1 MSVRAFSIDN
11 LSMNIL
17 LVEDEAKI
25 ADFVI
30 AGFATAGFSTQHAS
44 DGPAGLAAAMA
55 SVWDVIVL
63 DVMLPG
69 LNGIE
74 LLAEIRQRG
83 MLTPVILLTAKSELQ
98 DRLLGFAS
106 GADDYLPKPFFIEEL
121 IARIRILV
129 ARQAG
134 QTQTVITVNGFQL
147 NRLTRQASWA
157 GYQATL
163 SQREFTLMEYLMR
176 TPGHIFSRSQILKHV
191 WGFDFDPKTNV
202 VDVCIQ
208 RIRKK
213 LSHPKPEEQ
222 LELPVESVRG
232 IGYRFNEK

>member
-1 MSVRAFSIDN
+1 MFLLGFSIDN
-11 LSMNIL
+11 LKMNIL

-30 AGFATAGFSTQHAS
+30 AGFAAAGFNTHHAS
-44 DGPAGLAAAMA
+44 DGPAGLEAAIA
-55 SVWDVIVL
+55 SSWDVIVL
-63 DVMLPG
+63 DIMLPG

-74 LLAEIRQRG
+74 LLATLRKRG
-83 MLTPVILLTAKSELQ
+83 LLTPVILLTAKSELQ
-98 DRLLGFAS
+98 DKLLGFAT

-129 ARQAG
+129 ARQSG
-134 QTQTVITVNGFQL
+134 QTQTVITVNNFQL
-147 NRLTRQASWA
+147 NRVTRQATWA

-213 LSHPKPEEQ
+213 LSHPKPEDQ

-232 IGYRFNEK
+232 IGYRFNEN

>member
-1 MSVRAFSIDN
+1 MK
-11 LSMNIL
+11 IL

-30 AGFATAGFSTQHAS
+30 AGFTAAGFSTQHAS
-44 DGPAGLAAAMA
+44 DGPAGLDYALA
-55 SVWDVIVL
+55 STWDVIVL

-74 LLAEIRQRG
+74 LLSKIRQRG
-83 MLTPVILLTAKSELQ
+83 LLTPVILLTAKSELH
-98 DRLLGFAS
+98 DRLLGFDT

-129 ARQAG
+129 ARHAG

-157 GYQATL
+157 GFQATL

-191 WGFDFDPKTNV
+191 WGFDFDPKTNI

-213 LSHPKPEEQ
+213 ISHPKIEDQ

>member
-1 MSVRAFSIDN
+1 
-11 LSMNIL
+11 MNIL

-25 ADFVI
+25 ADFVV
-30 AGFATAGFSTQHAS
+30 AGFAAAGFSTQHAN
-44 DGPAGLAAAMA
+44 DGVTGLEYALTA
-55 SVWDVIVL
+55 SWDVIVL
-63 DVMLPG
+63 DIMLPG

-74 LLAEIRQRG
+74 LLSKIRQHG
-83 MLTPVILLTAKSELQ
+83 LLTPVILLTAKSELQ
-98 DRLLGFAS
+98 DKLLGFDT

-129 ARQAG
+129 ARHAG
-134 QTQTVITVNGFQL
+134 QTQTVVTVNGFQL
-147 NRLTRQASWA
+147 NRLTRQATWA
-157 GYQATL
+157 GFQATL

-176 TPGHIFSRSQILKHV
+176 TPGHIFSRNQILKHV

-213 LSHPKPEEQ
+213 ISHPRPEQQ

>member
-1 MSVRAFSIDN
+1 MK
-11 LSMNIL
+11 IL

-30 AGFATAGFSTQHAS
+30 AGFTAAGFNTQHAS
-44 DGPAGLAAAMA
+44 DGPAGLDYALA
-55 SVWDVIVL
+55 STWDVIVL

-74 LLAEIRQRG
+74 VLSTLRKRG
-83 MLTPVILLTAKSELQ
+83 LLTPVILLTAKSELH
-98 DRLLGFAS
+98 DRLLGFDT

-129 ARQAG
+129 ARHAG
-134 QTQTVITVNGFQL
+134 KTQTVITVNGFQL

-157 GYQATL
+157 GFQATL

-213 LSHPKPEEQ
+213 ISHPKFGDQ

>member
-1 MSVRAFSIDN
+1 MK
-11 LSMNIL
+11 IL

-25 ADFVI
+25 ADFMIV
-30 AGFATAGFSTQHAS
+30 GFTAAGFSTVHAS
-44 DGPAGLAAAMA
+44 DGPSGLDYALTSA
-55 SVWDVIVL
+55 WDVIVL

-74 LLAEIRQRG
+74 LLSKLRQAG
-83 MLTPVILLTAKSELQ
+83 VLTPVILLTAKSELH
-98 DRLLGFAS
+98 DRLKGFDA

-129 ARQAG
+129 VRHAG
-134 QTQTVITVNGFQL
+134 QTQTIITVNDFQL
-147 NRLTRQASWA
+147 NRLTREASWA
-157 GYQATL
+157 GFQVTL

-191 WGFDFDPKTNV
+191 WGFDFDPKTNI

-213 LSHPKPEEQ
+213 ISHPRIEEQ
-222 LELPVESVRG
+222 IELPVESVRG